1 MDLSAIGKILA
12 LFGVVLLLVGSGL
25 ILMDKFG
32 VKLGHLPGDLRIQT
46 DSFTCVFPLVSSI
59 LISVLLT
66 VVVNLVLRWLNK

>member
-1 MDLSAIGKILA
+1 MDLSVIGKILA
-12 LFGVVLLLVGSGL
+12 LFGIVLLLVGGGL

-32 VKLGHLPGDLRIQT
+32 VKLGQLPGDFRIQT

-66 VVVNLVLRWLNK
+66 VVVNLLLRWMNK